1 MAEVN
6 LASKEG
12 FWGAVE
18 KAGAIAEIFEGLA
31 IATGRKHGSE
41 PSSEKAG
48 IWAKRLQ
55 QVPHLFGL
63 GKADERI
70 WAGLLITLTP
80 KNLEHLN
87 ALMSVMTDK
96 EREQFR
102 LVTTGIVAKM
112 EKGSGDGAL
121 SIEYSKEDVRVKFL
135 VKIIGRVQKLGANEV
150 VKMLRDH
157 QLIGTETIADKGK
170 KFVADILGVS
180 SYDEVTIDLATST
193 IAELV
198 DDIEAFRAERRKQRS
213 ATGRA
218 RNLFD
223 AVMMKYKVWRAS

>member
-1 MAEVN
+1 MAESN

-41 PSSEKAG
+41 ASSEKAG
-48 IWAKRLQ
+48 TWAKRLH
-55 QVPHLFGL
+55 QVPHIFGL
-63 GKADERI
+63 GQADERI
-70 WAGLLITLTP
+70 WAGLLISLTP
-80 KNLEHLN
+80 KQLEYLN
-87 ALMSVMTDK
+87 ALMSVMTNK

-102 LVTTGIVAKM
+102 LVATGIIKD
-112 EKGSGDGAL
+112 SGEDATN
-121 SIEYSKEDVRVKFL
+121 EYTANDVRVKFL
-135 VKIIGRVQKLGANEV
+135 VKITRRVKNLGADAV
-150 VKMLRDH
+150 AQMLRNH
-157 QLIGTETIADKGK
+157 QLIGVETIADKGK
-170 KFVADILGVS
+170 KFVADVLGVNS
-180 SYDEVTIDLATST
+180 FDEVTIDLATRAVS
-193 IAELV
+193 ELV